1 VAIITGTTWL
11 VLTVLLRFI
20 LPQSVQFVLSVV
32 IAVMFVILP
41 IANHVGI
48 FVAIRRHNN
57 QVQDAVSG
65 QNLSVI
71 FRREKKAA
79 IDMIIVISVLLLCLA
94 PAVVVNVVA
103 AGDTFKVLYVW
114 SVTIMFVNSS
124 INPVIYLARNS
135 DIRNAVRSMMC
146 F

>member
-1 VAIITGTTWL
+1 M
-11 VLTVLLRFI
+11 LTVLLRFI

>member
-1 VAIITGTTWL
+1 MAIITGTTWL